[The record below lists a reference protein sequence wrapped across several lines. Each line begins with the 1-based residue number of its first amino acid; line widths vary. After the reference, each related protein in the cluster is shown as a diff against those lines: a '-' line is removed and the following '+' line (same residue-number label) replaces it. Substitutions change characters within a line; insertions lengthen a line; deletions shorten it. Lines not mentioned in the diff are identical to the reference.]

1 MVDDALAVLTPDEM
15 AQADRLAAETVP
27 SYALMENAGRAVARA
42 ALRDFPPSRTLVLC
56 GPGNNGGDGYVAA
69 RLLAQRGWPVRLAAL
84 APPRPGSD
92 AARAAALWRG
102 PVHKFANAQ
111 VARAGLVIDAVFG
124 AGLSRA
130 VDGVAAEVLE
140 QASRHPLLA
149 VDIPSGVDGATGAIL
164 GMAPQ
169 AVRTVSFFRRKP
181 GHLLL
186 PGRDRLGA
194 LEIADI
200 GLPDSVLAQVAPR
213 TWHNRPGL
221 WRLRTLEATDHKYS
235 RGVVSVCGGAMS
247 GAARLAA
254 AGARGAGAG
263 LVRIASETHA
273 DLYRMGPPG
282 LIVDE
287 QPLAR
292 LLDDSRRQVWV
303 CGPGLDP
310 DEVRGALPAL
320 LAAGRQVVADAGALT
335 EAAGSAER
343 LRGVAVITPHA
354 GEFARVFG
362 DLGADRLAAA
372 RAAARTIDSV
382 VVLKGADS
390 IVAAPD
396 GRAAIADN
404 APPWLAT
411 AGAGDVLSGVIGAM
425 LAAGMAAFEAA
436 SASVWLHGEAAR
448 LAGEGLLA
456 EDLAGMLARAVLAS
470 HNAVG

>member
-1 MVDDALAVLTPDEM
+1 MVDLALAVLTPEEM
-15 AQADRLAAETVP
+15 AEADRLAQS
-27 SYALMENAGRAVARA
+27 SYALMEHAGRAVARA
-42 ALRDFPPSRTLVLC
+42 AVRMVAPSRTLVLC

-69 RLLAQRGWPVRLAAL
+69 RLLARRGWPVRVAAL
-84 APPRPGSD
+84 APPRPGSN
-92 AARAAALWRG
+92 AARAAACWHG
-102 PVHKFANAQ
+102 PVHGFAEAQ

-130 VDGVAAEVLE
+130 VDSVAAEVLD
-140 QASRHPLLA
+140 QAARCPLLA

-164 GMAPQ
+164 GMAPR
-169 AVRTVSFFRRKP
+169 AMRTVSFFRRKP

-186 PGRDRLGA
+186 PGRDRLGV

-200 GLPDSVLAQVAPR
+200 GLPASVLAQVGPR

-221 WRLRTLEATDHKYS
+221 WRLRRLEATDHKYS

-263 LVRIASETHA
+263 LVRIVSETHA
-273 DLYRMGPPG
+273 GLYRMGPPG

-287 QPLAR
+287 QPLAG
-292 LLDDSRRQVWV
+292 LLDDSRRRVWI

-310 DEVRGALPAL
+310 NEVRGALPAL

-335 EAAGSAER
+335 EAAGEPER

-354 GEFARVFG
+354 GEFARLFG
-362 DLGADRLAAA
+362 DPGADRLAAA
-372 RAAARTIDSV
+372 RAAAHRIDAV

-396 GRAAIADN
+396 GRAAIAGN

-411 AGAGDVLSGVIGAM
+411 AGAGDVLSGVVAAM

-436 SASVWLHGEAAR
+436 AAAVWLHGEAGR

-470 HNAVG
+470 RPLLA